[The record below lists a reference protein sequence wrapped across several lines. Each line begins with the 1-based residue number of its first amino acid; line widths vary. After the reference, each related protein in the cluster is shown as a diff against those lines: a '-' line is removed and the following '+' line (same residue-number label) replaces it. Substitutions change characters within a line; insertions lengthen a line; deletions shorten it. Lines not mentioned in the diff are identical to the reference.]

1 MLQRVI
7 SHIHKCKFLSGE
19 IPVIQLN
26 FVALS
31 YELNMDRDFV
41 EASIKEVVNALSRA
55 IEQTGSA
62 EFGLT
67 TVGNLVIQNGVA
79 KMKFLPSFIEQIDQT
94 GGLARY
100 LSKVRT
106 LIKGTV
112 MQTEKALTNDHLCVS
127 KVF

>member
-1 MLQRVI
+1 M
-7 SHIHKCKFLSGE
+7 
-19 IPVIQLN
+19 
-26 FVALS
+26 ALS
-31 YELNMDRDFV
+31 YELNMDRDLV
-41 EASIKEVVNALSRA
+41 EASIKEVVNTLSRA

-106 LIKGTV
+106 FSNKTL
-112 MQTEKALTNDHLCVS
+112 LFFL
-127 KVF
+127 